1 LKRAVA
7 RARAKS
13 GAELSTQLRSS
24 LLSIPVVES
33 TSVKFREAHNM
44 VDTKEIKE
52 SLQREVEAL
61 TKARDEL
68 KLQLALAKSEA
79 KDEWTRLESSFERLQ
94 GEIKRIGIDAREPLK
109 DIGLAVQNLVDGL
122 KKGVSRVKTEVKADI
137 KDATD

>member
-1 LKRAVA
+1 
-7 RARAKS
+7 
-13 GAELSTQLRSS
+13 
-24 LLSIPVVES
+24 
-33 TSVKFREAHNM
+33 M

-68 KLQLALAKSEA
+68 KLQLALAKNEA

-94 GEIKRIGIDAREPLK
+94 GEVKRIGIDAREPLK
-109 DIGLAVQNLVDGL
+109 DIGVAVQNLVDAL

>member
-1 LKRAVA
+1 
-7 RARAKS
+7 
-13 GAELSTQLRSS
+13 
-24 LLSIPVVES
+24 
-33 TSVKFREAHNM
+33 M

-68 KLQLALAKSEA
+68 KLQLALAKNEA

-109 DIGLAVQNLVDGL
+109 DIGVAVQHLVDEL
-122 KKGVSRVKTEVKADI
+122 KKGVSRVKTDVKEEIKQAAD
-137 KDATD
+137 

>member
-1 LKRAVA
+1 
-7 RARAKS
+7 
-13 GAELSTQLRSS
+13 
-24 LLSIPVVES
+24 
-33 TSVKFREAHNM
+33 M

-79 KDEWTRLESSFERLQ
+79 KDEWTRLETSFERLQ

-109 DIGLAVQNLVDGL
+109 DIGVAVQKLVDEL